1 MAFAM
6 KLYELSNAL
15 KQSGLGPLYLALGEE
30 DELRDQAVATI
41 KACLPQHDGLGDFN
55 CEVLYGDENDVSD
68 ILTRAGEAP
77 VFASR
82 RLIIVKAT
90 EKLSARDGELL
101 IPYLKSPCDS
111 TTLVFVAGK
120 VDGRT
125 KFAQALKQRA
135 VTIDCGVLP
144 EPQLAQWIRA
154 EASRVGVRL
163 DEAAILLMRD
173 LAGSNSLSFI
183 KRELEKLAA
192 YVPPE
197 RVVTPTD
204 IEALR
209 GGEVGASVFDLTTAI
224 GQGDRLRVLRI
235 FARNLETGEAPL
247 RILGSLVWQYR
258 QLWKAKDSLQAGKGE
273 SEAARMLRVPPFK
286 VREFVGRFSDSHLQK
301 AFCMF
306 AETDGKLK
314 GASATAP
321 ARVLES
327 VGLELCRLA
336 ERPRPKA
343 PAKAAQPEAGRAA
356 GMTQGQA
363 TRTTRSVPPT
373 TR

>member
-1 MAFAM
+1 MAVTM
-6 KLYELSNAL
+6 KLHELDNVI
-15 KQSGLGPLYLALGEE
+15 KQHGLSSLYLALGEE
-30 DELRDQAVATI
+30 DELRDQAVTTI
-41 KACLPQHDGLGDFN
+41 KNCLPQHDGLGDFN
-55 CEVLYGDENDVSD
+55 CEVLYGDENDASD

-82 RLIIVKAT
+82 RLIILKAT
-90 EKLSARDGELL
+90 EKVSARDGEAL

-144 EPQLAQWIRA
+144 EPQLAQWIDA
-154 EASRVGVRL
+154 EAARVGVRL
-163 DEAAILLMRD
+163 DNAAMLLMRD

-192 YVPPE
+192 YVPAE
-197 RVVTPTD
+197 RVATPTD

-235 FARNLETGEAPL
+235 FTRNLETGEAPL

-258 QLWKAKDSLQAGKGE
+258 QLWKAKDCLQTGKGE

-286 VREFVGRFSDSHLQK
+286 VREFVGRFSDAGMQR
-301 AFCMF
+301 AFRLF

-336 ERPRPKA
+336 ERSRPKA
-343 PAKAAQPEAGRAA
+343 AAQAA
-356 GMTQGQA
+356 LPHGQG
-363 TRTTRSVPPT
+363 TRTTRSVPPSA
-373 TR
+373 R

>member
-1 MAFAM
+1 MATAM
-6 KLYELSNAL
+6 KVYELPHAL
-15 KQSGLGPLYLALGEE
+15 KHTGPGPLYLALGEE
-30 DELRDQAVATI
+30 DELRDQAVAAI
-41 KACLPQHDGLGDFN
+41 KTFIPKDDGLGEFN
-55 CEVLYGDENDVSD
+55 CEVLYGDENDASD
-68 ILTRAGEAP
+68 ILARAGEAP

-90 EKLSARDGELL
+90 EKLSARDGDVL

-135 VTIDCGVLP
+135 VTIDCGALP

-163 DEAAILLMRD
+163 DDAAMLLMKD

-204 IEALR
+204 IEVLR
-209 GGEVGASVFDLTTAI
+209 GGEVGASVFDLTMAI

-258 QLWKAKDSLQAGKGE
+258 QLWKAKDSLQSGKGE

-286 VREFVGRFSDSHLQK
+286 VREFVGRFSDAHMQQTFRL
-301 AFCMF
+301 F

-314 GASATAP
+314 GGSATAP

-336 ERPRPKA
+336 ELPRPKA
-343 PAKAAQPEAGRAA
+343 AAQAPA
-356 GMTQGQA
+356 GMTPGQA

>member
-1 MAFAM
+1 MAAAM
-6 KLYELSNAL
+6 KVYELPHAL
-15 KQSGLGPLYLALGEE
+15 KQTGLGPLYLALGEE
-30 DELRDQAVATI
+30 DELRDQAVAAM
-41 KACLPQHDGLGDFN
+41 KACLPQSDGLGDFN
-55 CEVLYGDENDVSD
+55 CEVLYGDENDASD

-82 RLIIVKAT
+82 RLLIVKAA
-90 EKLSARDGELL
+90 EKLSPRDGEVL

-111 TTLVFVAGK
+111 TTLIFVAGK

-144 EPQLAQWIRA
+144 EPELSQWIGA
-154 EASRVGVRL
+154 AASRVGVRL
-163 DEAAILLMRD
+163 DEAAMLLMRD

-183 KRELEKLAA
+183 NRELEKLAA
-192 YVPPE
+192 YVPSE
-197 RVVTPTD
+197 RVVTPAD
-204 IEALR
+204 IEDLR
-209 GGEVGASVFDLTTAI
+209 GGEVGASVFDLSTAI

-258 QLWKAKDSLQAGKGE
+258 QLWKAKDALQAGKGE

-286 VREFVGRFSDSHLQK
+286 VREFVWRFSDAHMQR
-301 AFCMF
+301 AFRLF

-314 GASATAP
+314 GGSATAP
-321 ARVLES
+321 VRVLES
-327 VGLELCRLA
+327 TGLELCRLA
-336 ERPRPKA
+336 ERLRPKTAAKSA
-343 PAKAAQPEAGRAA
+343 PRQA

-363 TRTTRSVPPT
+363 TRTTKTVPPT

>member
-1 MAFAM
+1 M
-6 KLYELSNAL
+6 KLYELVNVL
-15 KQSGLGPLYLALGEE
+15 KKDGLGPLYLVLGEE
-30 DELRDQAVATI
+30 DELRDQAVAVI
-41 KACLPQHDGLGDFN
+41 KSFLSKDDGLGDFN
-55 CEVLYGDENDVSD
+55 CEVLYGDESD
-68 ILTRAGEAP
+68 ASEILTHAGEAP
-77 VFASR
+77 VFAPR
-82 RLIIVKAT
+82 RLIIVKTT
-90 EKLSARDGELL
+90 EKLSARAGEAL

-111 TTLVFVAGK
+111 TTLVFAAGK

-125 KFAQALKQRA
+125 KFAQALKQHA
-135 VTIDCGVLP
+135 VTIECGALP

-154 EASRVGVRL
+154 EATRIGVRL
-163 DEAAILLMRD
+163 DDAAILLMRD

-183 KRELEKLAA
+183 KRELEKLSA

-197 RVVTPTD
+197 RAVTPSD

-224 GQGDRLRVLRI
+224 GAGDRLRVLRI
-235 FARNLETGEAPL
+235 FTRNLETGEAPL

-258 QLWKAKDSLQAGKGE
+258 QLWKAKDSLQGGKGE

-286 VREFVGRFSDSHLQK
+286 VREFVGRFSDAHMQT
-301 AFCMF
+301 AFRLF

-321 ARVLES
+321 ARILES

-343 PAKAAQPEAGRAA
+343 PAQTVLPPAGKAG
-356 GMTQGQA
+356 GMTPGQPA
-363 TRTTRSVPPT
+363 RTTKSVPPT
-373 TR
+373 GR

>member
-1 MAFAM
+1 MAVAM
-6 KLYELSNAL
+6 KLYELPTAL
-15 KQSGLGPLYLALGEE
+15 KERGLGPLYLALGEE

-41 KACLPQHDGLGDFN
+41 KACLPQQDGLEDFN
-55 CEVLYGDENDVSD
+55 CEVLYGDENDASE
-68 ILTRAGEAP
+68 ILTRACEAP

-90 EKLSARDGELL
+90 EKLSTRDGEAL

-125 KFAQALKQRA
+125 KFTQALKQR
-135 VTIDCGVLP
+135 VITIDCGVLP
-144 EPQLAQWIRA
+144 EPQLAQWIRG

-163 DEAAILLMRD
+163 DDAAILLMRD

-197 RVVTPTD
+197 RAVTPTD

-209 GGEVGASVFDLTTAI
+209 GGEVGASVFDLTAAI

-286 VREFVGRFSDSHLQK
+286 VREFVRRFSDAHMQK
-301 AFCMF
+301 AFHLF

-321 ARVLES
+321 ARVLDF

-336 ERPRPKA
+336 ERPRQ
-343 PAKAAQPEAGRAA
+343 KAAAQGLPQAGGAA
-356 GMTQGQA
+356 GMTPEQA

-373 TR
+373 PR

>member
-1 MAFAM
+1 MALLM
-6 KLYELSNAL
+6 KLHDLHAAL
-15 KQSGLGPLYLALGEE
+15 KKSGLHPLYLALGEE

-41 KACLPQHDGLGDFN
+41 KSCLPQDDGLRDFN
-55 CEVLYGDENDVSD
+55 CEVLHGDESD
-68 ILTRAGEAP
+68 ASEILTRAGEAP
-77 VFASR
+77 VFAPR

-90 EKLSARDGELL
+90 EKLSARDGEAL
-101 IPYLKSPCDS
+101 IPYLKSPCES
-111 TTLVFVAGK
+111 TTLVFVASK

-125 KFAQALKQRA
+125 KFTQALKQQA
-135 VTIDCGVLP
+135 VTIDCGVLA
-144 EPQLAQWIRA
+144 EPQLGQWIRT

-163 DEAAILLMRD
+163 DEAAVLVMRD

-192 YVPPE
+192 YVPTE

-209 GGEVGASVFDLTTAI
+209 GGEVGASVFDLTAAI
-224 GQGDRLRVLRI
+224 GAGDRLRVLRI

-258 QLWKAKDSLQAGKGE
+258 QLWKAKESLQAGKGE

-286 VREFVGRFSDSHLQK
+286 VREFVGRFSDAHMHK
-301 AFCMF
+301 AFRLF
-306 AETDGKLK
+306 AEVDSKLK
-314 GASATAP
+314 GASATSP
-321 ARVLES
+321 AWILES
-327 VGLELCRLA
+327 VGLELCGLG

-343 PAKAAQPEAGRAA
+343 SAQAALPQGGSAGRAP
-356 GMTQGQA
+356 GPP
-363 TRTTRSVPPT
+363 TRTTTPVPPT
-373 TR
+373 RR

>member
-1 MAFAM
+1 MR
-6 KLYELSNAL
+6 LSELPNAL

-55 CEVLYGDENDVSD
+55 CEVLYGDENDASE

-77 VFASR
+77 VFAAR

-90 EKLSARDGELL
+90 DKLSARDGEAL

-163 DEAAILLMRD
+163 DDAALLLMRD

-209 GGEVGASVFDLTTAI
+209 GVEVGASVFDLTTAI
-224 GQGDRLRVLRI
+224 GLGDRLRVLRI

-286 VREFVGRFSDSHLQK
+286 VREFVGRFSDAHMQK
-301 AFCMF
+301 AFRLF

-336 ERPRPKA
+336 ERLRPRA
-343 PAKAAQPEAGRAA
+343 AAQAALPQTGKAA
-356 GMTQGQA
+356 GMTPGQA
-363 TRTTRSVPPT
+363 TQTTRSVPPT
-373 TR
+373 AR

>member
-1 MAFAM
+1 M
-6 KLYELSNAL
+6 KSYELHTAL
-15 KQSGLGPLYLALGEE
+15 KKSGLGPLYLALGEE

-41 KACLPQHDGLGDFN
+41 KACLPPQDGLGDFN
-55 CEVLYGDENDVSD
+55 CEVLYGDENDASE
-68 ILTRAGEAP
+68 ILARAGEAP
-77 VFASR
+77 VFAAR

-90 EKLSARDGELL
+90 EKLSTRDGDLL
-101 IPYLKSPCDS
+101 SPYLTSPCDS

-135 VTIDCGVLP
+135 VVIDCGALP
-144 EPQLAQWIRA
+144 DPQLAQWIRA
-154 EASRVGVRL
+154 EASRVGIRL
-163 DEAAILLMRD
+163 DDAAILLMRD
-173 LAGSNSLSFI
+173 LAASNSLSLI

-192 YVPPE
+192 YVPPD
-197 RVVTPTD
+197 RIATPTD

-209 GGEVGASVFDLTTAI
+209 GGQVGASVFDLTTAV
-224 GQGDRLRVLRI
+224 GEGDRLRVLHI
-235 FARNLETGEAPL
+235 FTRNLETGEAPL

-258 QLWKAKDSLQAGKGE
+258 QLWKAKDALEAGKGE

-286 VREFVGRFSDSHLQK
+286 VRDFVGRFSDSHMQK
-301 AFCMF
+301 AFRLF
-306 AETDGKLK
+306 AETDSKLK

-321 ARVLES
+321 ARLLES

-336 ERPRPKA
+336 KQQRPKA
-343 PAKAAQPEAGRAA
+343 LACATLPQAGRA
-356 GMTQGQA
+356 GGVTPGQPV
-363 TRTTRSVPPT
+363 RTTRSVPRT